1 MKRQTKEK
9 IYVNKGGL
17 IRILCEANKG
27 QPLPTFTWTHQG
39 KILRNNANITITDVL
54 KDNGTTLSRFFKF

>member
-1 MKRQTKEK
+1 MKLQTKQK

-39 KILRNNANITITDVL
+39 KILRNNANTTIKDVK
-54 KDNGTTLSRFFKF
+54 KDDGTTLSRFYT